1 MSGVELDKYITS
13 YYNRVEIRNACYYQG
28 KATSNKIA
36 TRFNNG
42 KSEEEL
48 SVFIC
53 DAMIIKD
60 FEYEG
65 KVLPCRN
72 PTFKGENIQFY
83 LLNQKQ
89 LFDYI
94 VFRTILKK
102 GMTSSIRSKGFL
114 TLFLMEIVNGIYGSS
129 FSYKLNELKRIY
141 SIFPKG
147 EGYEDLFKEAF
158 EIIFIQN
165 LDSLDV
171 EDYVKNI
178 PVAAFKDTSLL
189 PFFVD
194 KKQKHIIEIILNNVE
209 SMYEYKISDVELYI
223 FKDCFET
230 LFNELS
236 SKPSYNSYSYSAI
249 ENLVYHYE
257 GLYFNYPLRHLKAQ
271 YPLTTNFTY
280 KNINGDESQFENGLH
295 SKLTNKCDTLRS
307 KEILYSTLAIF
318 NSIAYYCNYTI
329 KDKDSGKVTPRYTIP
344 ESKLSYIKID
354 QMALS
359 TIIEEWI
366 CDNQYAKIGYRLS
379 LSELKSLKINGVK
392 GKDILAF
399 KQWETARMEEYYD
412 DKAKQLIEKRNQEAR
427 DRMEEAER
435 LYGIGDYISPEEK
448 KVQFDKLMNL
458 NKIANEKF
466 YSSVEEAGTSA
477 IKTKDDTFSKFIR
490 NLSTLE
496 TKVFSLLCQDN
507 FDGADDAAWDKDE
520 LISNVI
526 DKINTKSNKYLECN
540 VIEDTEVID
549 KFINKILTEIE

>member
-1 MSGVELDKYITS
+1 
-13 YYNRVEIRNACYYQG
+13 
-28 KATSNKIA
+28 
-36 TRFNNG
+36 
-42 KSEEEL
+42 
-48 SVFIC
+48 
-53 DAMIIKD
+53 
-60 FEYEG
+60 
-65 KVLPCRN
+65 
-72 PTFKGENIQFY
+72 
-83 LLNQKQ
+83 
-89 LFDYI
+89 
-94 VFRTILKK
+94 
-102 GMTSSIRSKGFL
+102 
-114 TLFLMEIVNGIYGSS
+114 
-129 FSYKLNELKRIY
+129 
-141 SIFPKG
+141 
-147 EGYEDLFKEAF
+147 
-158 EIIFIQN
+158 
-165 LDSLDV
+165 
-171 EDYVKNI
+171 
-178 PVAAFKDTSLL
+178 
-189 PFFVD
+189 
-194 KKQKHIIEIILNNVE
+194 
-209 SMYEYKISDVELYI
+209 
-223 FKDCFET
+223 
-230 LFNELS
+230 
-236 SKPSYNSYSYSAI
+236 
-249 ENLVYHYE
+249 
-257 GLYFNYPLRHLKAQ
+257 
-271 YPLTTNFTY
+271 
-280 KNINGDESQFENGLH
+280 
-295 SKLTNKCDTLRS
+295 
-307 KEILYSTLAIF
+307 LAIF